1 MPERRG
7 LGRWVAGTTLR
18 YPVLAVL
25 LLALVLAWRGA
36 VPARPPAAAR
46 TVPRRAKEEFVLSL
60 ADIKLRAGRHRAAAR
75 ALIEAHRAR
84 LEAGAADEE
93 DSAALTRL
101 AARVE
106 RAEPFGEAEL
116 RTVANEARAL
126 GRAREEART

>member
-1 MPERRG
+1 
-7 LGRWVAGTTLR
+7 
-18 YPVLAVL
+18 L
-25 LLALVLAWRGA
+25 LLTLALAWRGA
-36 VPARPPAAAR
+36 IPSRPPAEPR
-46 TVPRRAKEEFVLSL
+46 TVPRRAKEEFVRSL

-84 LEAGAADEE
+84 LEASAADAE
-93 DSAALTRL
+93 DSATLARL

-106 RAEPFGEAEL
+106 RADAFGDAEL